1 TARAISARSTA
12 TLLRQSA
19 TPRRGSPRSPN
30 ICSTISTRRRSTS
43 SRTTTTGSKNHRF
56 SQPSSPICWST
67 APAASPSPWR
77 PTSPPHNH
85 GQVID
90 PCIAY
95 LANPAITIDELAEI
109 VPGPDFPTG
118 GLILG
123 KTGIRSAYNKGRGSI
138 LMRGRVTLETVRK
151 EREALIIT
159 EIPYQLNKPT
169 MLHKI

>member
-1 TARAISARSTA
+1 GAAGAPA
-12 TLLRQSA
+12 
-19 TPRRGSPRSPN
+19 G
-30 ICSTISTRRRSTS
+30 
-43 SRTTTTGSKNHRF
+43 
-56 SQPSSPICWST
+56 T
-67 APAASPSPWR
+67 APTLPPTNLGEVIAA
-77 PTSPPHNH
+77 
-85 GQVID
+85 
-90 PCIAY
+90 CIAY
-95 LANPAITIDELAEI
+95 LDNPAITIDELAEI